1 MSIKH
6 RFDFKQ
12 VISKVSTWL
21 ALLATSA
28 TSVLA
33 AYALTPDRAQSL
45 VPDWVLQ
52 ACAGVALGSA
62 ALIPIAT
69 SFKQRNLGRATQV
82 VVTTETKV
90 EGDVTPKDATR
101 IAEAAQNNAGAPEA

>member
-12 VISKVSTWL
+12 VIVRASTWL

-28 TSVLA
+28 TSGLA
-33 AYALTPDRAQSL
+33 AYALTPERAQNL

-52 ACAGVALGSA
+52 ACAAIAIVSA
-62 ALIPIAT
+62 ALVPVAT
-69 SFKQRNLGRATQV
+69 SFKQRGLGRATQV

-90 EGDVTPKDATR
+90 EGDVTP
-101 IAEAAQNNAGAPEA
+101 EAATAIAAAASGSEAGSP

>member
-12 VISKVSTWL
+12 VIVRLSTWL
-21 ALLATSA
+21 ALMATSA
-28 TSVLA
+28 TGVLA
-33 AYALTPDRAQSL
+33 AYALTPDRAQNL

-52 ACAGVALGSA
+52 TCAGIALGSA

-69 SFKQRNLGRATQV
+69 SFKQRNLGRARCLGPVCGVSFRRQSLR
-82 VVTTETKV
+82 KPDS
-90 EGDVTPKDATR
+90 GD
-101 IAEAAQNNAGAPEA
+101 